1 MSVTAFESTWTI
13 EEVSAF
19 LRIPVPTLYR
29 WRRYQFGPRAYKTG
43 RHLRYLPDEVRAWL
57 RDQS

>member
-1 MSVTAFESTWTI
+1 VLEPTWTI

-29 WRRYQFGPRAYKTG
+29 WRRYQSGPPAYKTG

-57 RDQS
+57 REQS